1 MASTIEQL
9 AHRIVPGAQIGDR
22 AAADRA
28 LRRHN
33 VVGLFHEVGTARVAI
48 ARLEDVAGD
57 GAHVQFVSFDVSTRE
72 DRSVGGEIDPEGVT
86 GLAGRRIAL
95 GGIVGATVGVAVVGT
110 LAFFLTGDASLTA
123 ATALASA
130 MVLGVF
136 GALLA
141 NFTSYGAGDAWRQTF
156 QPAEPGLSLVA
167 VLTEDPVVVARAA
180 GVLRT
185 HGAVS
190 VELRDREGE
199 TVH

>member
-9 AHRIVPGAQIGDR
+9 AHRVVPGAQLGDR
-22 AAADRA
+22 AAADRT

-33 VVGLFHEVGTARVAI
+33 VVGLFHAVEAARDAI

-57 GAHVQFVSFDVSTRE
+57 GAHVQFVSFDVSTRD
-72 DRSVGGEIDPEGVT
+72 DRAAPGEIDPEGVA
-86 GLAGRRIAL
+86 GLAARRIAL
-95 GGIVGATVGVAVVGT
+95 GGVAGAAAGAAVVGT
-110 LAFFLTGDASLTA
+110 LAFLLTGDAGLTIA
-123 ATALASA
+123 AALASA
-130 MVLGVF
+130 MVLGVI

-141 NFTSYGAGDAWRQTF
+141 NFTKYGASDAWRQTF
-156 QPAEPGLSLVA
+156 QPAEPSVSLVA
-167 VLTEDPVVVARAA
+167 VLTDDPVVVARAA

-185 HGAVS
+185 HGAAS